1 MAKLLFLD
9 TETTGT
15 NPELH
20 GINQIAA
27 IMEVD
32 GQEVERF
39 EVRIKPWN
47 DCQYELEALA
57 VSGTHREDIDG
68 FTPEAEAWA
77 LFTRFLGRHISKY
90 YKDDKA
96 FLVGYNAAFDD
107 GFLRALALRCGDKY
121 LGSYKWP
128 DLIDVRGL
136 AALRL
141 MSVRG
146 SLPNF
151 KLGTVAN
158 TVLGADRVAQILA
171 GKSMHDA
178 MADIDVT
185 RELFQQL
192 AWGGF

>member
-15 NPELH
+15 EPKIH
-20 GINQIAA
+20 GIIQIAA
-27 IMEVD
+27 ILEVD
-32 GQEVERF
+32 GQEAERF
-39 EVRIKPWN
+39 EVRIRPW
-47 DCQYELEALA
+47 DGCVYDPDALK
-57 VSGTHREDIDG
+57 VSGATREAIEVYV
-68 FTPEAEAWA
+68 PEPTAWV
-77 LFTRFLGRHISKY
+77 LFIQFLGRHISKY

-96 FLVGYNAAFDD
+96 FLVGYNAPFDD
-107 GFLRALALRCGDKY
+107 QFLRALAERCGDKY

-146 SLPNF
+146 DLPNF
-151 KLGTVAN
+151 KLGTVAQ
-158 TVLGADRVAQILA
+158 TVLGKTRMEAILQER
-171 GKSMHDA
+171 GLHDA
-178 MADIDVT
+178 MADIDIT

-192 AWGGF
+192 AWGEF